1 MLKFEKIHGATERND
16 GLMKIGWKTEKH
28 LVSYGLYTDDED
40 MSGDGTGA
48 SGGIMAASEDA
59 EDDTQAKT
67 GWQWQCLTMGK
78 PALAD
83 IREAI
88 HGLIDAQ
95 TDYNIE
101 NKCTWNGIS
110 VYLSEE
116 NQRNFKAVYDLSVQL
131 NGQTLP
137 QKFKLGEDADGKAQ
151 YYTFEDMDTF
161 TSFYT
166 TCVSHIQT
174 CLEAGWTEKDSIDWS
189 KYE

>member
-1 MLKFEKIHGATERND
+1 MVKTDFFKVYGADKRQDQLLELSKTKYLLIWGYGVDNEQGYNWRKYYDHQPSKKEMCEDIHT
-16 GLMKIGWKTEKH
+16 
-28 LVSYGLYTDDED
+28 
-40 MSGDGTGA
+40 
-48 SGGIMAASEDA
+48 
-59 EDDTQAKT
+59 
-67 GWQWQCLTMGK
+67 
-78 PALAD
+78 
-83 IREAI
+83 
-88 HGLIDAQ
+88 LIDQQ
-95 TDYNIE
+95 TDAKILCG
-101 NKCTWNGIS
+101 CTWNGFS

-116 NQRNFKAVYDLSVQL
+116 NQRNFKAVYDLSVQQ